1 MATSVGTIK
10 VNATLDSGK
19 FTSGLNDMEASAD
32 KATNKFGGKFADLA
46 KKALKAG
53 AVAGAALVT
62 GAVKSFSDNQQ
73 LVGGVNKLFGS
84 AADDVVKN
92 AQSAFRRTQMS
103 ANDYLNTVTGFS
115 ASLIAG
121 LHGNTAKAAKI
132 ADTAVTDM
140 ADNANTFGTSMSS
153 IQYAYQGFAKQN
165 YTMLDNL
172 KLGYGG
178 TASEMARLVNDSG
191 VMGDTFQ
198 ATAKNIN
205 SVSFDKIIEAIHVTQ
220 ERMQIAGT
228 SSKEAGGT
236 IEGSFNQMKSAA
248 QNFLTALGGGGNA
261 QQAFK
266 QLIDATKQFG
276 ENLKPV
282 IREILNNVGAI
293 IDEYIPGFTS
303 DVKQVFDF
311 IKNNKQLVIAAIT
324 SIGLALVTI
333 RIGTFLGDLS
343 ESIGNIKAVAKGA
356 GGAIKFIWSGNGKGF
371 AGLLGVCK
379 KLAPLLGTVGSG
391 VASIATTI
399 GGALV
404 TAIQAVGSALG
415 TVGAFLAANPV
426 VLIIGAIVA
435 VVVALVALYNKSAEF
450 RELVN
455 GIVSAVVGFIQ
466 GAIATVVSLFQG
478 MWKKLTSIIGGIV
491 GFVQGVWGAVVG
503 IISGI
508 PGWINGNV
516 IKPVVGFISG
526 LWNGIKQGVG
536 AVANF
541 ISSTFAGT
549 VNWIK
554 MNVIDRVG
562 GFFSWLWNGVKQGVG
577 AVANS
582 ISSTFGG
589 IVNWIK
595 MNVINRV
602 AGYFRGLWNGVASG
616 LRAIGGGIRSAM
628 WSVVGFIKAPINA
641 IIGGVNAVL
650 SRINGIKVPDWV
662 PKIGGSHTNFGHIPM
677 LATGGYVDGVGTGTS
692 DSNPALL
699 SRGEYVVK
707 ASTVRDFGVDFFDR
721 LNAGQLPTS
730 AGSGTMV
737 TNNYY
742 QFDQQANNRWM
753 YEQIRTG
760 AAA

>member
-1 MATSVGTIK
+1 MAISVGTIK

-19 FTSGLNDMEASAD
+19 FTSGLNDMEANAD

-46 KKALKAG
+46 KTALKAG

-121 LHGNTAKAAKI
+121 LHGDTAKAAKV

-191 VMGDTFQ
+191 VMGDSFQ

-236 IEGSFNQMKSAA
+236 VEGSFNTMKAA
-248 QNFLTALGGGGNA
+248 AANFLTALGTGGDVDQSF
-261 QQAFK
+261 QQLSTSVQQFMNN
-266 QLIDATKQFG
+266 LI
-276 ENLKPV
+276 PV
-282 IREILNNVGAI
+282 VQRVVQSILNEISKIWNDFAEKNPLMAAAVAGTAAI
-293 IDEYIPGFTS
+293 LIG
-303 DVKQVFDF
+303 
-311 IKNNKQLVIAAIT
+311 LLIAA
-324 SIGLALVTI
+324 GVQALVT
-333 RIGTFLGDLS
+333 GTQFMIAWIMGLGP
-343 ESIGNIKAVAKGA
+343 IA
-356 GGAIKFIWSGNGKGF
+356 
-371 AGLLGVCK
+371 LLV
-379 KLAPLLGTVGSG
+379 LA
-391 VASIATTI
+391 
-399 GGALV
+399 
-404 TAIQAVGSALG
+404 
-415 TVGAFLAANPV
+415 
-426 VLIIGAIVA
+426 
-435 VVVALVALYNKSAEF
+435 
-450 RELVN
+450 
-455 GIVSAVVGFIQ
+455 
-466 GAIATVVSLFQG
+466 
-478 MWKKLTSIIGGIV
+478 
-491 GFVQGVWGAVVG
+491 
-503 IISGI
+503 ISGI
-508 PGWINGNV
+508 IAVLVTLWNHCE
-516 IKPVVGFISG
+516 GFRNFILGAISAIGGFFKG
-526 LWNGIKQGVG
+526 LWNGITQGIG

-541 ISSTFAGT
+541 ISSTFARI

-554 MNVIDRVG
+554 VNVIDRVA
-562 GFFSWLWNGVKQGVG
+562 GFFSWLWNGIKQGVG
-577 AVANS
+577 AAAYF
-582 ISSTFGG
+582 ISSVFGG

-595 MNVINRV
+595 MNVINRI
-602 AGYFRGLWNGVASG
+602 AGFFSGLWNGVASG

-628 WSVVGFIKAPINA
+628 GAIVGFIRAPINA

-650 SRINGIKVPDWV
+650 SRINSIRVPDWV
-662 PKIGGSHTNFGHIPM
+662 PKIGGSHTNFGYIPR
-677 LATGGYVDGVGTGTS
+677 LATGGYVDGVGTATS

-730 AGSGTMV
+730 AGPATMV

>member
-1 MATSVGTIK
+1 MAISVGTIK

-19 FTSGLNDMEASAD
+19 FTSGLNDMEADAD
-32 KATNKFGGKFADLA
+32 KATQNFGGKFADLA
-46 KKALKAG
+46 KKALTAG
-53 AVAGAALVT
+53 AAAGAALVT

-84 AADDVVKN
+84 AADGVVKN

-121 LHGNTAKAAKI
+121 LHGDTAKAAKV

-191 VMGDTFQ
+191 VMGKSFK

-205 SVSFDKIIEAIHVTQ
+205 DVSFDKIIEAIHITQ
-220 ERMQIAGT
+220 DRMQIAGT
-228 SSKEAGGT
+228 SSKEASGT
-236 IEGSFNQMKSAA
+236 VEGSFNQMKAA
-248 QNFLTALGGGGNA
+248 AGNFLTALGTGGDVDQSFQQLSTSVQQFMNNLIPVVQRVVQSIINA
-261 QQAFK
+261 VGKIWSDFAQKNPLIAAAIAGIAALIAALVIP
-266 QLIDATKQFG
+266 QLIAAGVQALATG
-276 ENLKPV
+276 AEMLAGWLMALGPIGLIVAAIAGV
-282 IREILNNVGAI
+282 IAVLVVLWNRCEGFRNFILGAI
-293 IDEYIPGFTS
+293 SAIGGFFS
-303 DVKQVFDF
+303 WLWNGIKQG
-311 IKNNKQLVIAAIT
+311 I
-324 SIGLALVTI
+324 S
-333 RIGTFLGDLS
+333 
-343 ESIGNIKAVAKGA
+343 AVAYFISNTFTMIVNW
-356 GGAIKFIWSGNGKGF
+356 IKI
-371 AGLLGVCK
+371 
-379 KLAPLLGTVGSG
+379 
-391 VASIATTI
+391 
-399 GGALV
+399 
-404 TAIQAVGSALG
+404 
-415 TVGAFLAANPV
+415 
-426 VLIIGAIVA
+426 
-435 VVVALVALYNKSAEF
+435 
-450 RELVN
+450 
-455 GIVSAVVGFIQ
+455 
-466 GAIATVVSLFQG
+466 
-478 MWKKLTSIIGGIV
+478 
-491 GFVQGVWGAVVG
+491 
-503 IISGI
+503 
-508 PGWINGNV
+508 NV
-516 IKPVVGFISG
+516 INRVAGFFSG

-536 AVANF
+536 AVAYS
-541 ISSTFAGT
+541 ISGTFA
-549 VNWIK
+549 
-554 MNVIDRVG
+554 
-562 GFFSWLWNGVKQGVG
+562 S
-577 AVANS
+577 
-582 ISSTFGG
+582 

-595 MNVINRV
+595 INVINRI
-602 AGYFRGLWNGVASG
+602 AGFFSGLWNGVASG

-650 SRINGIKVPDWV
+650 SRINSIKVPDWV
-662 PKIGGSHTNFGHIPM
+662 PKIGGSHTSFGMIPR
-677 LATGGYVDGVGTGTS
+677 LATGGYVDGVGTATS
-692 DSNPALL
+692 DSNLMAL

-730 AGSGTMV
+730 AGPATMV

>member
-1 MATSVGTIK
+1 MAISVGTIK

-19 FTSGLNDMEASAD
+19 FTSGLNDMEADAD
-32 KATNKFGGKFADLA
+32 KATQNFGGKFADLA
-46 KKALKAG
+46 KKALTAG
-53 AVAGAALVT
+53 AAAGAALVT

-115 ASLIAG
+115 ASLISG
-121 LHGNTAKAAKI
+121 LHGDTAKAAEV

-191 VMGDTFQ
+191 VMGDSFQ

-220 ERMQIAGT
+220 DRMQIAGT

-236 IEGSFNQMKSAA
+236 VEGSFNQMKAA
-248 QNFLTALGGGGNA
+248 AGNFLTALGTGGDVDQSFRQLSTSV
-261 QQAFK
+261 QQFMNN
-266 QLIDATKQFG
+266 LI
-276 ENLKPV
+276 PV
-282 IREILNNVGAI
+282 VRRVVQSI
-293 IDEYIPGFTS
+293 IDEIS
-303 DVKQVFDF
+303 KIWNDF
-311 IKNNKQLVIAAIT
+311 AQKHPLVAAAIAGIAALIAALVIPQLIAT
-324 SIGLALVTI
+324 GVQALVTGAEMLAGWLMALGPI
-333 RIGTFLGDLS
+333 GLIVAAIAGVIAVLVVLWNRCEGFRNFILGAISAIGGFFSLLWNGIRQGVGAVAYFISSTFASIVNWTKVNVINRIG
-343 ESIGNIKAVAKGA
+343 
-356 GGAIKFIWSGNGKGF
+356 GF
-371 AGLLGVCK
+371 
-379 KLAPLLGTVGSG
+379 
-391 VASIATTI
+391 
-399 GGALV
+399 
-404 TAIQAVGSALG
+404 
-415 TVGAFLAANPV
+415 F
-426 VLIIGAIVA
+426 
-435 VVVALVALYNKSAEF
+435 
-450 RELVN
+450 
-455 GIVSAVVGFIQ
+455 
-466 GAIATVVSLFQG
+466 
-478 MWKKLTSIIGGIV
+478 
-491 GFVQGVWGAVVG
+491 
-503 IISGI
+503 
-508 PGWINGNV
+508 
-516 IKPVVGFISG
+516 SG

-541 ISSTFAGT
+541 ISGTFASIA
-549 VNWIK
+549 NWIK
-554 MNVIDRVG
+554 TNVIDRVA
-562 GFFSWLWNGVKQGVG
+562 GF
-577 AVANS
+577 
-582 ISSTFGG
+582 
-589 IVNWIK
+589 
-595 MNVINRV
+595 
-602 AGYFRGLWNGVASG
+602 FRGLWNGITSG
-616 LRAIGGGIRSAM
+616 LRAIGGGIQSAM

-650 SRINGIKVPDWV
+650 SRINSIKVPDWV
-662 PKIGGSHTNFGHIPM
+662 PKIGGSHTNFGHIPR
-677 LATGGYVDGVGTGTS
+677 LATGGYVDGAGTATS

-707 ASTVRDFGVDFFDR
+707 ASTVRNFGVDFFDR

-730 AGSGTMV
+730 AGASTMV

>member
-1 MATSVGTIK
+1 MAISVGTIK

-19 FTSGLNDMEASAD
+19 FTSGLNDMEANAD

-46 KKALKAG
+46 KTALKAG

-121 LHGNTAKAAKI
+121 LHGDTAKAAKV

-191 VMGDTFQ
+191 VMGDSFQ

-236 IEGSFNQMKSAA
+236 VEGSFNTMKAA
-248 QNFLTALGGGGNA
+248 AANFLTALGTGGDVDQSF
-261 QQAFK
+261 QQLSTSVQQFMNN
-266 QLIDATKQFG
+266 LI
-276 ENLKPV
+276 PV
-282 IREILNNVGAI
+282 VQRVVQSILNEISKIWNDFAEKNPLMAAAVAGTAAI
-293 IDEYIPGFTS
+293 LIG
-303 DVKQVFDF
+303 
-311 IKNNKQLVIAAIT
+311 LLIAA
-324 SIGLALVTI
+324 GVQALVT
-333 RIGTFLGDLS
+333 GTQFMIAWIMGLGP
-343 ESIGNIKAVAKGA
+343 IA
-356 GGAIKFIWSGNGKGF
+356 
-371 AGLLGVCK
+371 LLV
-379 KLAPLLGTVGSG
+379 LA
-391 VASIATTI
+391 
-399 GGALV
+399 
-404 TAIQAVGSALG
+404 
-415 TVGAFLAANPV
+415 
-426 VLIIGAIVA
+426 
-435 VVVALVALYNKSAEF
+435 
-450 RELVN
+450 
-455 GIVSAVVGFIQ
+455 
-466 GAIATVVSLFQG
+466 
-478 MWKKLTSIIGGIV
+478 
-491 GFVQGVWGAVVG
+491 
-503 IISGI
+503 ISGI
-508 PGWINGNV
+508 IAVLVTLWNHCE
-516 IKPVVGFISG
+516 GFRNFILGAISAIGGFFKG
-526 LWNGIKQGVG
+526 LWNGITQGIG

-541 ISSTFAGT
+541 ISSTFARI
-549 VNWIK
+549 VNWTK
-554 MNVIDRVG
+554 VNVIDRVA
-562 GFFSWLWNGVKQGVG
+562 GFFSWLWNGIKQGVG
-577 AVANS
+577 AAAYF
-582 ISSTFGG
+582 ISSVFGG

-595 MNVINRV
+595 MNVINRI
-602 AGYFRGLWNGVASG
+602 AGFFSGLWNGVASG

-628 WSVVGFIKAPINA
+628 GAIVGFIRAPINA

-650 SRINGIKVPDWV
+650 SRINSIKVPDWV
-662 PKIGGSHTNFGHIPM
+662 PGIGGKHTNFGMVPR
-677 LATGGYVDGVGTGTS
+677 LATGGYVDGVGTATS